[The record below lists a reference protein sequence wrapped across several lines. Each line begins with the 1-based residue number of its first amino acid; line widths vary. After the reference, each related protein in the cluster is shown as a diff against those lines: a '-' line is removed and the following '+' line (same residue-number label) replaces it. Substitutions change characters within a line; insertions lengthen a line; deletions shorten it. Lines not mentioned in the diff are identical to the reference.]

1 MKINAKN
8 ERIKRQYFERLKE
21 ASQKSEAT
29 VTNVRKSL
37 LRYESYT
44 KFQDFSTFNK
54 QKAIAFKKYLAS
66 ANAEQTGKPL
76 SVSTLYSTM
85 NHLKEFFKWLAY
97 QPGYKSRIDLY
108 DTDYFNLS
116 EKDVRAAQSFG
127 YKEYPTVEQ
136 IKKVIFAMPTQ
147 TEIEKR
153 NQALIAFT
161 ILTGI
166 RDGAIASLK
175 LKHVNLE
182 KELVMQ
188 DPREVKTKASKRIDT
203 YFFPVGDDIKKIVVD
218 WIEYLIKDK
227 LFCLND
233 PLFPRTKLSHDENSA
248 FIASGITPV
257 AWTSASQ
264 IRQIF
269 KESFMAAG
277 LKYYSPHRFRD
288 TLAALGEKQCK
299 TPEQLKAWSQ
309 NFGHSNVMTTIK
321 SYGYMDVHKQG
332 EVMGKIGK
340 DSAIPDDKLQ
350 LIREIVGL

>member
-29 VTNVRKSL
+29 VNNVRKSL

-44 KFQDFSTFNK
+44 KFQDFATFNK

-66 ANAEQTGKPL
+66 SNAQQTGKPL

-116 EKDVRAAQSFG
+116 EKEVRAAQSSG
-127 YKEYPTVEQ
+127 YKDYPTLEQ
-136 IKKVIFAMPTQ
+136 VHKTIFSMPSN

-153 NQALIAFT
+153 NQALVAFT

-175 LKHVNLE
+175 LKHINLE
-182 KELVMQ
+182 KGLVMQ

-203 YFFPVGDDIKKIVVD
+203 YFFPVGDDIKQIVINWVN
-218 WIEYLIKDK
+218 YLIKEK
-227 LFCLND
+227 LFSLND
-233 PLFPRTKLSHDENSA
+233 PLFPRTKLIHDENSA
-248 FIASGITPV
+248 FIASGVAPV

-269 KESFMAAG
+269 KEAFTAAG
-277 LKYYSPHRFRD
+277 IRYYSPHRFMD
-288 TLAALGEKQCK
+288 TLAALGETLCH
-299 TPEQLKAWSQ
+299 TSEQIKAWSL
-309 NFGHSNVMTTIK
+309 NYGHSKVITTLK

-332 EVMGKIGK
+332 EVMKKIGNCTNT
-340 DSAIPDDKLQ
+340 ITDDKLR
-350 LIREIVGL
+350 LLREILG